1 MLKARGSSVE
11 IQSSKKLT
19 MIHPGKKLP
28 FLEAERKKKK
38 TICMKLIFAE
48 YLQKK

>member
-28 FLEAERKKKK
+28 FLEAEGKKKN
-38 TICMKLIFAE
+38 ICMKLIFAE